1 MMEDVHIHDADR
13 KLRATGFNFE
23 EDLVEE
29 EQLVMR

>member
-1 MMEDVHIHDADR
+1 MEDVYIHDADR

-29 EQLVMR
+29 EQLMMR